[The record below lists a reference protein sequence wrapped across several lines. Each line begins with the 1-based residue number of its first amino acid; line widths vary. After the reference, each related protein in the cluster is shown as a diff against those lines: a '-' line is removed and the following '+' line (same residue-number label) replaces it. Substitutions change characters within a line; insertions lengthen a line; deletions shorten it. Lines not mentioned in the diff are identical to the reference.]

1 MKETTVTESVLE
13 PPPSRSARVAVPG
26 VVLVHRRGLCQPSPL
41 RVPVERVLGREAE
54 LVVDDPSVSRQHVR
68 LEPVPEGLWVTD
80 LGSHNGTW
88 LDGVKKIEART
99 LAPWDSVLR
108 VGVCVLVVT
117 KDAAAFE
124 ERDGRF
130 PALVGGPSL
139 ANVRAQVARLGP
151 STLPVLIEGE
161 TGTGKEL
168 VARALHDASGRSG
181 PFVGINCAAIAP
193 ELVESELFGHAKGA
207 FSGALAARRGLFR
220 SAHKGTLL
228 LDEVGEL
235 PLAMQAKLL
244 RVLETGEVR
253 SVGEDAVSS
262 VDVRVVA
269 ATHRD
274 LFALAESEEFRS
286 DLLHRIA
293 AAQVRLPPLRARRAD
308 VAALCLHLLEG
319 ETIQVTPTALEA
331 LMLAP
336 FPGNVREL
344 RNVLAVGL
352 ATVKADGRDAITADD
367 LPQTTTSGDEET
379 GLRARLVEALG
390 AHDGN
395 VTHAARALGMARSVV
410 YEALRRLKLDP
421 SRYRER

>member
-13 PPPSRSARVAVPG
+13 PPPSRSTRAAVPG
-26 VVLVHRRGLCQPSPL
+26 LVLVHRRKPCEPLPL
-41 RVPVERVLGREAE
+41 RVPMDRVLGREAD
-54 LVVDDPSVSRQHVR
+54 LVIDDPSVSRQHVK
-68 LEPVPEGLWVTD
+68 LEPAAEGLWVTD
-80 LGSHNGTW
+80 LGSHNGTF
-88 LDGVKKIEART
+88 LDGGKLGART

-124 ERDGRF
+124 ERDTRSPG
-130 PALVGGPSL
+130 LVGGPSL
-139 ANVRAQVARLGP
+139 ASVRAQVARLGP

-193 ELVESELFGHAKGA
+193 ELVESELFGHTKGA

-253 SVGEDAVSS
+253 SVGEDAVTS

-308 VAALCLHLLEG
+308 VSSLCLHLLEG
-319 ETIQVTPTALEA
+319 ESVTLAATALEA

-344 RNVLAVGL
+344 KNVLAVAV
-352 ATVKADGRDAITADD
+352 ATVKADGRDTITADD

-410 YEALRRLKLDP
+410 YEALKRLKLDP